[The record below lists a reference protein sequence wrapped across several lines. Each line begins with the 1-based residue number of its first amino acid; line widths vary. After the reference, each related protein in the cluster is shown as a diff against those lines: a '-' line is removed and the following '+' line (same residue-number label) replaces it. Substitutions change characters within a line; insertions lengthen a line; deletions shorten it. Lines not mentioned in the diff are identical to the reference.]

1 MFYAKGMARPL
12 PTAKQSVNLAAPVA
26 RASRIRRDPPPVVK
40 EVPLRDPVEYERR
53 MVVIGIGVFTA
64 ALIAILIGF
73 SSIGTWS
80 PRQHVIHLDA
90 DLN

>member
-1 MFYAKGMARPL
+1 
-12 PTAKQSVNLAAPVA
+12 
-26 RASRIRRDPPPVVK
+26 
-40 EVPLRDPVEYERR
+40 